1 TASAPAFS
9 ASCDIATASAVE
21 LEPAPA
27 ITGARPRACSMHHST
42 TCWCSLCESVGLSPV
57 VPTGTSPLVPSASC
71 QSTSRGNAPSSRE
84 PFLKGVTSA
93 VNEPWK
99 LVLAVMARSSGK
111 AGACPAINQY
121 PLAAAEDRPGPSLAT
136 AVRPGFAAV
145 AGNCRANG
153 AG

>member
-1 TASAPAFS
+1 PAFS
-9 ASCDIATASAVE
+9 ASRDISIASAVE

-71 QSTSRGNAPSSRE
+71 QSTSPRNASSSSE

-99 LVLAVMARSSGK
+99 LVLAVMRRSSGG
-111 AGACPAINQY
+111 AGARPAINQY
-121 PLAAAEDRPGPSLAT
+121 PLAAEEDRAGRPLGT
-136 AVRPGFAAV
+136 AVCPGFAAV
-145 AGNCRANG
+145 TGNCRANG
-153 AG
+153 TG